1 MPAGPDKPPLLD
13 RLSTLGDMARLRI
26 LRLLDMHE
34 LSVGE
39 LARALQLPQSTVSR
53 HLKLLHTGRWIIKR
67 SQGTASLY
75 CLVEEA
81 LSEQAR
87 ALWQVA
93 REQIGPG
100 PTLEEDDSRLAEI
113 LAERREDSK
122 AFFGRIGAEW
132 DCLRHELFGYQFT
145 AEALLAL
152 VCADWTVADLGC
164 GTGNAA
170 EYLAPFVNKIIA
182 VDREPSMLDAARKRL
197 QAFDNVEFR
206 HGDLTALPIAD
217 GEIDAAMVFLV
228 LHYIENPAAVITD
241 IARTLKR
248 GGLLVI
254 VDMTAHNR
262 ESYRHTM
269 GHEHLGFTEATLRAW
284 ADAAHLTA
292 PRYRRLRPDTHA
304 KGPGLFVATLRNP

>member
-1 MPAGPDKPPLLD
+1 MPSRPDKPPLLD
-13 RLSTLGDMARLRI
+13 RLATLNDMARLRI
-26 LRLLDMHE
+26 LRLLDKHE

-75 CLVEEA
+75 CLVEDA
-81 LSEQAR
+81 LSEEAR
-87 ALWQVA
+87 ALWQVS
-93 REQIGPG
+93 REQIGPS
-100 PTLEEDDSRLAEI
+100 PTLEEDDSRLAEV

-132 DCLRHELFGYQFT
+132 DRLRHELFGYHFT

-152 VCADWTVADLGC
+152 VSADWTVADLGC

-170 EYLAPFVNKIIA
+170 EYLAPFVKKIIA
-182 VDREPSMLDAARKRL
+182 VDRESSMLDAARRRL
-197 QAFDNVEFR
+197 EAYDNVEFR
-206 HGDLTALPIAD
+206 QGDLTSLPIAD
-217 GEIDAAMVFLV
+217 GEVDAAMVFLV
-228 LHYIENPAAVITD
+228 LHYIEDPAAVVAD
-241 IARTLKR
+241 IARTLAP

-254 VDMTAHNR
+254 VDMTAHDR

-269 GHEHLGFTEATLRAW
+269 GHEHLGFTEATVVSW
-284 ADAAHLTA
+284 ADAAGLVNA
-292 PRYRRLRPDTHA
+292 RYRRLRPDTHA
-304 KGPGLFVATLRNP
+304 KGPGLFVATLLNP